1 MAPRSGLLAVHR
13 RALRHAVSAPVPA
26 AISYAIASVLASL
39 AFCTHLQASEIQK
52 GEYLTRAAD
61 CIGCHTSNPSRPFA
75 GGYRVPTP
83 FGDVFSTNITPDLDT
98 GIGRYSADEFI
109 RAVQQGVRRDG
120 ADLYPAMPYDSFAAM
135 NREDV
140 LAIRSYL
147 LAQPPISQPRPANI
161 LPFPFNQ
168 RWTLA
173 LWKLANLHSGG
184 FMPDRSRTA
193 AWNRGAYLVEVL
205 GHCGACHTPR
215 NTTFGMDDNRK
226 LAGGSAGI
234 WQAFN
239 ITSDKIAGVGGW
251 SDEELFRFLK
261 TGAVPGKAYASG
273 PMAETVMNSLQ
284 HLSDDD
290 IRAMV
295 AYLRD
300 VPAQPGDER
309 QPRFSWGN
317 VPTIADNAGSKA
329 QGSGTSAGGDLYRS
343 LCSGCH
349 GANGGGSADGSAPSL
364 IHNTSPGAAVPDN
377 VVMTILEGVKA
388 GDVAERKSM
397 AAFAGW
403 LDDAQVAIL
412 ANYVTAQFGNP
423 EARVTA
429 ADVRQMRAGTS
440 TAQTVLVL
448 AGQALAVGGA
458 GLLLGLLF
466 LLAKRLRPALPSAR
480 LMFVHKDRR

>member
-1 MAPRSGLLAVHR
+1 M
-13 RALRHAVSAPVPA
+13 
-26 AISYAIASVLASL
+26 
-39 AFCTHLQASEIQK
+39 
-52 GEYLTRAAD
+52 
-61 CIGCHTSNPSRPFA
+61 
-75 GGYRVPTP
+75 
-83 FGDVFSTNITPDLDT
+83 
-98 GIGRYSADEFI
+98 

-135 NREDV
+135 SREDV

-147 LAQPPISQPRPANI
+147 LAQSPISQPRPANI

-173 LWKLANLHSGG
+173 LWKLANLHSGS

-261 TGAVPGKAYASG
+261 TGAMPGKAYASG

-290 IRAMV
+290 IHAMV

-300 VPAQPGDER
+300 VPARPGDER

-317 VPTIADNAGSKA
+317 VPTIADNAGTKA
-329 QGSGTSAGGDLYRS
+329 QGSGTAAGGDLYRS

-349 GANGGGSADGSAPSL
+349 GANGEGSADGTPSL
-364 IHNTSPGAAVPDN
+364 THNTSPGAAVPDN

-388 GDVAERKSM
+388 GDVAGRKSM

-423 EARVTA
+423 EASVTA

-440 TAQTVLVL
+440 TEQTVMLL
-448 AGQALAVGGA
+448 AGQALAASGA
-458 GLLLGLLF
+458 GLLLGLLL
-466 LLAKRLRPALPSAR
+466 LLAKRLRPRMRSTR
-480 LMFVHKDRR
+480 LMFGHRDRR